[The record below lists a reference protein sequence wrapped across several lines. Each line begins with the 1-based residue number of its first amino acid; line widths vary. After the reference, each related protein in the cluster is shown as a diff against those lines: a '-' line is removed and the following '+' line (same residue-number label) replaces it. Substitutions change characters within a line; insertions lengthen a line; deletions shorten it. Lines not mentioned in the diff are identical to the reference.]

1 MLDCDTYLNIYICN
15 IISLCMM
22 RILYIFRSL
31 AVWGGIER
39 VLVDKMNCLVSM
51 YGYEV
56 YMLTT
61 CQGNH
66 PVPYQLDNTVHME
79 DLGVQFHRQYQYR
92 GFKKLWD
99 GWKRTKR
106 FERLLSERIK
116 TIRPDVI
123 ICTTADSVNSIV
135 KVKGDT
141 PLIVESHSICKR
153 TLGEKGLRQRYV
165 ARLLLKGLKKAAYL
179 VSLSEGDANEWRK
192 LGVSVKVIPNIV
204 HLNEG
209 ELSDLEQKHVIF
221 VGRFDY
227 QKRPMAMI
235 QIWKELFP
243 RHQDWHLDIYGE
255 GEQKQTLQ
263 SVIGS
268 QNMNIHL
275 HEPTIRIFEAYRN
288 SSILVVTS
296 LYEPFGLVIP
306 EAMSCGLPVVSF
318 DSPYGPSSV
327 ITNGKDGYLVEN
339 DNNAL
344 FAKQLEQLMDDVSL
358 RLKMGTYA
366 VEKSK
371 RFSAQ
376 EIMPEWKDLFDCL
389 ASA

>member
-1 MLDCDTYLNIYICN
+1 
-15 IISLCMM
+15 M
-22 RILYIFRSL
+22 RVLYVFRSL

-39 VLVDKMNCLVSM
+39 VLVDKMNYLVSM

-66 PVPYQLDNTVHME
+66 PIPYQLDNAVHLA
-79 DLGVQFHRQYQYR
+79 DLGIQFHLQYQYR
-92 GFKKLWD
+92 GLKKMWD
-99 GWKRTKR
+99 GWRRTKR
-106 FERLLSERIK
+106 FERLLSERIRK
-116 TIRPDVI
+116 IRPDVI
-123 ICTTADSVNSIV
+123 ICTTADPVFSIT
-135 KVKGDT
+135 KVKGEI
-141 PLIVESHSICKR
+141 PLVVESHSICTR
-153 TLGEKGLRQRYV
+153 TLGEKGLRQRHV
-165 ARLLLKGLKKAAYL
+165 ARQLLKGLRKAACL
-179 VSLSEGDANEWRK
+179 VALSEGDANEWKK
-192 LGVSVKVIPNIV
+192 LGIPVQVIPNIV

-209 ELSDLEQKHVIF
+209 KLSSLDQKHVIF
-221 VGRFDY
+221 VGRLDY
-227 QKRPMAMI
+227 QKRPMLLV

-255 GEQKQTLQ
+255 GEQKLALQ
-263 SVIGS
+263 SVIGP
-268 QNMNIHL
+268 QNLNIHL
-275 HEPTIRIFEAYRN
+275 HEPTSQIFEAYCN

-344 FAKQLEQLMDDVSL
+344 FAKQLEQLMDDMPL
-358 RLKMGTYA
+358 RLKMGTCA

-376 EIMPEWKDLFDCL
+376 EIMLEWKVLFDCL